1 MITLKDLKQQY
12 DNFGGNRYVVV
23 ISSNDIPLF
32 ICKTYEEALETVI
45 DENKRG
51 FRMCKVVD
59 LLQA

>member
-12 DNFGGNRYVVV
+12 DNFGGNRYVVA

-32 ICKTYEEALETVI
+32 ICETYDNALEI
-45 DENKRG
+45 ASDENKRG